1 MKRCLTNNLNIMK
14 RLLLFSFM
22 KHSSILLFLLNVIL
36 LSACQSKDT
45 KSNEI
50 NYDKTLSS
58 CKQIILPVDENT
70 DFLSKSIFQ
79 FEENGKE
86 FLHFENSQNSTY
98 DIVIFDLDSQKVERR
113 IPIHPEGPNGVPSL
127 FGSKPYPDSNTILA
141 FQHFAFR
148 ISLLNGKGEVLRN
161 YQLNPKERFV
171 RVILSTFAYMPTFT
185 RDSVLIL
192 PSECAIKKER

>member
-1 MKRCLTNNLNIMK
+1 
-14 RLLLFSFM
+14 M

-36 LSACQSKDT
+36 LSSCQSKET
-45 KSNEI
+45 KSNPIHYE
-50 NYDKTLSS
+50 KTLSN

-148 ISLLNGKGEVLRN
+148 ISLLNGKGEV
-161 YQLNPKERFV
+161 
-171 RVILSTFAYMPTFT
+171 
-185 RDSVLIL
+185 
-192 PSECAIKKER
+192 